1 MASSTTAKGPDDWQ
15 IDDDLRTLARAE
27 EIKNDSKRYKAA
39 LGRAKEKIDAL
50 KSLQADAPASKSG
63 KAA

>member
-1 MASSTTAKGPDDWQ
+1 MASLNSAKGPDDWQ

-27 EIKNDSKRYKAA
+27 EIKNDPKRYKAA

-50 KSLQADAPASKSG
+50 KSLQADAPTKKNG
-63 KAA
+63 